1 MKEAIKKAMF
11 GLALSGALVGNAQ
24 AETTEDYINKIRAMD
39 SKQLVQ
45 YIKTPEQAQRYLNT
59 FARYTSDLEASDFTK
74 NNFELPFEKIHEH
87 VKKFG
92 FFRGDCEEAQTFA
105 NATLSDNGY
114 QRRELV
120 MILNKKNKENGKYQS
135 HSLYPFQKDGKWG
148 TIGINNTDYHSAKY
162 PTLEKLCK
170 DSAFEKEIGKV
181 IAYFLRDRTN
191 PNYILPTKKDIKI
204 VK

>member
-1 MKEAIKKAMF
+1 MKYAIRKAIL
-11 GLALSGALVGNAQ
+11 GLAMTGALAGNVQ

-39 SKQLVQ
+39 AKQLVK
-45 YIKTPEQAQRYLNT
+45 YIKTPEQAQKYLNT

-120 MILNKKNKENGKYQS
+120 MILNKKNK
-135 HSLYPFQKDGKWG
+135 KDGKWG

>member
-1 MKEAIKKAMF
+1 MKYAIRKAIL
-11 GLALSGALVGNAQ
+11 GLAMTGALAGNVQ

-39 SKQLVQ
+39 AKQLVK
-45 YIKTPEQAQRYLNT
+45 YIKTPEQAQKYLNT

-170 DSAFEKEIGKV
+170 DSTFEKKIGKV
-181 IAYFLRDRTN
+181 IAYFLSDRTN
-191 PNYILPTKKDIKI
+191 PNYIPPTKKDIKI